1 MADKKELAVLAENI
15 VSSVTKKVEG
25 LEKAGM
31 QFAKDFNP
39 INALRSSM
47 LILQDMKDKNGKLV
61 LESCSSGSIAR
72 ALFNML
78 SKSLDASKGQMY
90 FIPYGENLTAQESY
104 FGSVTRAKRAV
115 PDYVPI
121 VKIIREGD
129 KFIMENDV
137 ETGETKVVKHETSFD
152 NLDKP
157 IIGAYTW
164 AYYPNGKKDLVIMTM
179 ASIQRSWAQSSNGGL
194 VAKKFPEEMVKRTLL
209 RKACKMMV
217 NTDISNGSP
226 ISSLE
231 EDLGIDIDASRQL
244 GTEQVGEVVEYEEVT
259 ETVDASTLNN
269 KEELSG
275 ANASAGEPETIKEE
289 KKKQVKKRPF

>member
-1 MADKKELAVLAENI
+1 MADKKELAVLADNI
-15 VSSVTKKVEG
+15 VNSVTKKVEG

-31 QFAKDFNP
+31 QFAPDFNP
-39 INALRSSM
+39 INALRASM

-90 FIPYGENLTAQESY
+90 FIPYGDNLTAQESY

-115 PDYVPI
+115 PGYVPI

-129 KFIMENDV
+129 VFVMENDV
-137 ETGETKVVKHETSFD
+137 ETGETKVVKHDTSFE

-157 IIGAYTW
+157 ITGAYTW
-164 AYYPNGKKDLVIMTM
+164 AYYPNGQKDLVVMTM
-179 ASIQRSWAQSSNGGL
+179 ASIQKSWAKSSNGGA
-194 VAKKFPEEMVKRTLL
+194 VSKQFPEEMVKRTLL

-217 NTDISNGSP
+217 NTDISNASP

-231 EDLGIDIDASRQL
+231 EDLGVDLNPAKQIGA
-244 GTEQVGEVVEYEEVT
+244 EQVGEVVDYEEV
-259 ETVDASTLNN
+259 VDEVPAPEEKVQPKAEAKV
-269 KEELSG
+269 KEE
-275 ANASAGEPETIKEE
+275 AKTPVNNVEDEA
-289 KKKQVKKRPF
+289 F